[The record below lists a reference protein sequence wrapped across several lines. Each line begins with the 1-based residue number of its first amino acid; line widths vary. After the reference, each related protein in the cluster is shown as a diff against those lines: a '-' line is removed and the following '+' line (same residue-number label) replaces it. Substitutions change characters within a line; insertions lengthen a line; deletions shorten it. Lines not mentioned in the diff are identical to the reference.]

1 MMKKK
6 MVGKAGKMYA
16 KAESMEE
23 KAMMMKFAKKKV
35 VKKAAK
41 KAVAK
46 KMGKKK

>member
-6 MVGKAGKMYA
+6 MAGKAGKMYA

-23 KAMMMKFAKKKV
+23 KAMMMKFAKKKI
-35 VKKAAK
+35 VKKA
-41 KAVAK
+41 AK

>member
-6 MVGKAGKMYA
+6 MAGKAGKMYA

-35 VKKAAK
+35 AK
-41 KAVAK
+41 KVAK
-46 KMGKKK
+46 KKVKK